1 MLVVDFWKF
10 MIQNC
15 VSFSPSILSI
25 RWIKIIVPKHF
36 LKVENFL
43 KESFII
49 LLCITSHENVCL
61 GHSGSSPGVE

>member
-25 RWIKIIVPKHF
+25 RWIKNIVPKYF
-36 LKVENFL
+36 LKVEKNH
-43 KESFII
+43 
-49 LLCITSHENVCL
+49 LLFYYVLH
-61 GHSGSSPGVE
+61 HMKMFA